1 MSESA
6 PLPVPAPEA
15 EPRALDQARDRLVR
29 QVAALLDGPMTFL
42 AFVWL
47 VLLVLDLT
55 GGLTRWQSILSDVI
69 WVVFIVHFAC
79 EFLIAPRKWEY
90 LRKNWLTA
98 VALALPALRVLRVF
112 RAFRVLRAAR
122 AVRGAGLLRLVT
134 SLNRGAAA
142 LRRALRRRGV
152 GYVVALTAIV
162 TFAGAAGMY
171 RFENPSALREDGVR
185 APGIS
190 SYGEAVWWTA
200 MTITTMGSDYF
211 PRTTEGRVLGW
222 LLAVYAFAVF
232 GYITATIASYFIG
245 ARPSDPP
252 AALPELTDLR
262 AEIAALRAQLA
273 ELARPT
279 PRPAT

>member
-1 MSESA
+1 MSA
-6 PLPVPAPEA
+6 AAPETT
-15 EPRALDQARDRLVR
+15 RDLDTARDRLVR
-29 QVAALLDGPMTFL
+29 QTAALLDGPMTFL

-47 VLLVLDLT
+47 VLLILDLT
-55 GGLTRWQSILSDVI
+55 GGLTRWQSILSDAI

-79 EFLIAPRKWEY
+79 EFLIAPRKWDY

-142 LRRALRRRGV
+142 LRRGLRRRGV
-152 GYVVALTAIV
+152 GYVVALTLIV

-171 RFENPSALREDGVR
+171 RFENPAALGEDAATG
-185 APGIS
+185 PGLS
-190 SYGEAVWWTA
+190 SYGEAVWWTG
-200 MTITTMGSDYF
+200 MTMTTMGSDYF
-211 PRTTEGRVLGW
+211 PKTTEGRVLGW

-245 ARPSDPP
+245 PRTPEP
-252 AALPELTDLR
+252 APAPTEVADLR
-262 AEIAALRAQLA
+262 AEIAALRRQLA
-273 ELARPT
+273 ELAGAV